1 MDTNLQR
8 GGEIGAVDCNL
19 TICGGG
25 GGGGGRG
32 LDRETVEV
40 TGWIQTCKGEE
51 R

>member
-19 TICGGG
+19 TICWGGG
-25 GGGGGRG
+25 GGV
-32 LDRETVEV
+32 DRETVEV
-40 TGWIQTCKGEE
+40 IGWTQTCKREE

>member
-19 TICGGG
+19 TIWGGG
-25 GGGGGRG
+25 GG
-32 LDRETVEV
+32 LDREMVEV

>member
-19 TICGGG
+19 TICGEGF
-25 GGGGGRG
+25 GGGRG